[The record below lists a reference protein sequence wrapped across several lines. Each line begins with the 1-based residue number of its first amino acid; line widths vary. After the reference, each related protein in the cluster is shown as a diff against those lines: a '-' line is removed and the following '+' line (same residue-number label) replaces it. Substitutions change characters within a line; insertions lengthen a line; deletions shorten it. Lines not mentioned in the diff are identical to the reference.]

1 MELSIVVLAAG
12 QGSRMK
18 SPLPKVLHT
27 IGGRPMLDHV
37 LKTARALEPKKII
50 VVHGFEGEQ
59 VRKHFLHFDLDWVF
73 QEKQL
78 GTGDAVATALPLI
91 PLNHRVLILYGDVP
105 IIAIDTLKR
114 LLRATPQN
122 AVGLLTVNAADP
134 TGLGRI
140 IRDLNGD
147 IIRIV
152 EEKDANEAE
161 KQIHEVNT
169 GIFAVP
175 SGLLAKWLPAL
186 ENNNAQGEYYLTD
199 IIRFAVKDQV
209 QIISTV
215 PSVPEE
221 VLGVNDKA
229 QQVAL
234 ERFYQKRQAQRLMSE
249 GVWIADPYRFDLRG
263 DLEVGEDVKL
273 DINIVLEGRNKVGRN
288 TEIGPNCYIKNCEIA
303 DDVKILANCHLENA
317 TIASGCVVGPFAR
330 LRPGTILAQK
340 VGIGNFVEIKNTKIS
355 RDSKVNHLSYLGDAK
370 VGERVNVGA
379 GTITCNYDGAHKHPT
394 IIEDDV
400 HIGSD
405 TQLVAPVVVKKG
417 ATIGAGST
425 LTKDAEAGVLTVTH
439 ALNQRPIKGW
449 KRPIKNKTDLNEED
463 ASCVESQRV

>member
-12 QGSRMK
+12 QGTRMK

-27 IGGRPMLDHV
+27 IGGRSMLDHV
-37 LKTARALEPKKII
+37 VTTALELNPQNI
-50 VVHGFEGEQ
+50 VIVHGFEGEQ
-59 VRKHFLHFDLDWVF
+59 VRKYFTHLPLQWVC
-73 QEKQL
+73 QERQL

-91 PLNHRVLILYGDVP
+91 PLGHRVLILYGDVP
-105 IIAIDTLKR
+105 IIASDTLKR
-114 LLRATPQN
+114 LLRTTPQN
-122 AVGLLTVNAADP
+122 AVGLLTVTASDP
-134 TGLGRI
+134 KGLGRI
-140 IRDLNGD
+140 IRDANGE

-161 KQIHEVNT
+161 KQIKEVNT

-175 SGLLAKWLPAL
+175 CNLLAKWLPAL

-199 IIRFAVKDQV
+199 IVRFAAKDQIQTV
-209 QIISTV
+209 STV
-215 PSVPEE
+215 PGVPEE
-221 VLGVNDKA
+221 VLGVNDKV

-234 ERFYQKRQAQRLMSE
+234 ERFYQKRQAQRYMRE

-263 DLEVGEDVKL
+263 ELEVGEDVKL
-273 DINIVLEGRNKVGRN
+273 DINIVLEGRNRIGKN
-288 TEIGPNCYIKNCEIA
+288 SEIGPNCFIKNCDIA
-303 DDVKILANCHLENA
+303 DNVKILANSYLEDAKVGSNC
-317 TIASGCVVGPFAR
+317 TIGPFAR
-330 LRPGTILAQK
+330 LRPGAILAEK
-340 VGIGNFVEIKNTKIS
+340 VAVGNFVEIKNTTIGK
-355 RDSKVNHLSYLGDAK
+355 DSKINHLSYLGDAK

-405 TQLVAPVVVKKG
+405 TQLVAPLTVKRG

-425 LTKDAEAGVLTVTH
+425 LTKDVEGNALTVTH
-439 ALNQRPIKGW
+439 ALSHRHIKDW
-449 KRPIKNKTDLNEED
+449 KRPTKNKTDLNEED
-463 ASCVESQRV
+463 APCVESQQV